1 MIKDGNYVEDTS
13 GVISPTYS
21 LLQKASELL
30 SQASIDLRDADRAE
44 IKGRDLITTSNALR
58 ESAQQKF
65 GLAEEIIDKVRA

>member
-13 GVISPTYS
+13 GVMAPTYS

-30 SQASIDLRDADRAE
+30 SQASIDLRDAERAE

-58 ESAQQKF
+58 KSAQQRF
-65 GLAEEIIDKVRA
+65 DLAEEILNKARA